1 MAIEAPYSK
10 YSKNSFKIG
19 IVLFVAMAIIFAYDG
34 YLSKYEWSL
43 RRSFYE
49 KHFKKLFSLELGV
62 QGDLDNGIVS
72 EGLRQ
77 EFEKN
82 KTPLLQD
89 VTVSVEQA
97 GSKWLIIDKLKK
109 YSMRKE
115 EGKLNIYEYG
125 KPDFDMV
132 FNQKSPFVFVGLAAV
147 TTAWFWACKN
157 KKVLADENELIIS
170 DKERI
175 SYDSIQ
181 QIDKTY
187 YEKKGFFVITYK
199 DKGGKEVRRKLND
212 RTYDNLAAIL
222 EHLVAKIS

>member
-49 KHFKKLFSLELGV
+49 EHVK
-62 QGDLDNGIVS
+62 D
-72 EGLRQ
+72 
-77 EFEKN
+77 
-82 KTPLLQD
+82 
-89 VTVSVEQA
+89 
-97 GSKWLIIDKLKK
+97 
-109 YSMRKE
+109 
-115 EGKLNIYEYG
+115 G

-147 TTAWFWACKN
+147 TTVWFWARKN
-157 KKVLADENELIIS
+157 KKLLADENELIIS
-170 DKERI
+170 DKKRI

>member
-10 YSKNSFKIG
+10 HSKSSFKIG
-19 IVLFVAMAIIFAYDG
+19 IVFCLGAAIIFAYDG

-49 KHFKKLFSLELGV
+49 EHVK
-62 QGDLDNGIVS
+62 D
-72 EGLRQ
+72 
-77 EFEKN
+77 
-82 KTPLLQD
+82 
-89 VTVSVEQA
+89 
-97 GSKWLIIDKLKK
+97 
-109 YSMRKE
+109 
-115 EGKLNIYEYG
+115 G

-147 TTAWFWACKN
+147 ITVWFWARKN
-157 KKVLADENELIIS
+157 KKLLADENELIIS
-170 DKERI
+170 DKKRI

-199 DKGGKEVRRKLND
+199 DKDGKEVRRKLNE

-222 EHLVAKIS
+222 EHLLVKIS

>member
-10 YSKNSFKIG
+10 YSKNNFKIA

-49 KHFKKLFSLELGV
+49 EHVK
-62 QGDLDNGIVS
+62 D
-72 EGLRQ
+72 
-77 EFEKN
+77 
-82 KTPLLQD
+82 
-89 VTVSVEQA
+89 
-97 GSKWLIIDKLKK
+97 
-109 YSMRKE
+109 
-115 EGKLNIYEYG
+115 G

-147 TTAWFWACKN
+147 TTAWFWARKN

-199 DKGGKEVRRKLND
+199 DKGDNEVKRKLND

-222 EHLVAKIS
+222 EHLVATIS

>member
-10 YSKNSFKIG
+10 HGKTNFKIG
-19 IVLFVAMAIIFAYDG
+19 IVLCVAVAIIFAYDG

-49 KHFKKLFSLELGV
+49 EHVK
-62 QGDLDNGIVS
+62 D
-72 EGLRQ
+72 
-77 EFEKN
+77 
-82 KTPLLQD
+82 
-89 VTVSVEQA
+89 
-97 GSKWLIIDKLKK
+97 
-109 YSMRKE
+109 
-115 EGKLNIYEYG
+115 G

-132 FNQKSPFVFVGLAAV
+132 FNQKSPLVFVGLAAV
-147 TTAWFWACKN
+147 TTVWFWARKN

-170 DKERI
+170 NKERI

-199 DKGGKEVRRKLND
+199 DKGGKEIRRKLND

>member
-10 YSKNSFKIG
+10 YSKTNFKIA
-19 IVLFVAMAIIFAYDG
+19 IVLFLAMAIIFAYDG

-49 KHFKKLFSLELGV
+49 KH
-62 QGDLDNGIVS
+62 
-72 EGLRQ
+72 
-77 EFEKN
+77 
-82 KTPLLQD
+82 
-89 VTVSVEQA
+89 VE
-97 GSKWLIIDKLKK
+97 D
-109 YSMRKE
+109 
-115 EGKLNIYEYG
+115 G

-147 TTAWFWACKN
+147 LTVWFWARKN
-157 KKVLADENELIIS
+157 KKLLADENELIIS
-170 DKERI
+170 DKEGI

-199 DKGGKEVRRKLND
+199 TEGDNEVNWKVSD
-212 RTYDNLAAIL
+212 RQYDNLAAIL

>member
-10 YSKNSFKIG
+10 YGKTNFKIW
-19 IVLFVAMAIIFAYDG
+19 IVVFLAMAIIFAYDG

-49 KHFKKLFSLELGV
+49 KHVK
-62 QGDLDNGIVS
+62 D
-72 EGLRQ
+72 
-77 EFEKN
+77 
-82 KTPLLQD
+82 
-89 VTVSVEQA
+89 
-97 GSKWLIIDKLKK
+97 
-109 YSMRKE
+109 
-115 EGKLNIYEYG
+115 G

-132 FNQKSPFVFVGLAAV
+132 FNQKSPFIFVVHAAV
-147 TTAWFWACKN
+147 LTVWFWARKN
-157 KKVLADENELIIS
+157 KKLLADENELIIS
-170 DKERI
+170 DKEKI

-187 YEKKGFFVITYK
+187 FEKKGFFVITYK
-199 DKGGKEVRRKLND
+199 DKDGKEVRRKLNE

>member
-19 IVLFVAMAIIFAYDG
+19 IVLFLAMAIIFAYDG

-49 KHFKKLFSLELGV
+49 ENVK
-62 QGDLDNGIVS
+62 D
-72 EGLRQ
+72 
-77 EFEKN
+77 
-82 KTPLLQD
+82 
-89 VTVSVEQA
+89 
-97 GSKWLIIDKLKK
+97 
-109 YSMRKE
+109 
-115 EGKLNIYEYG
+115 G
-125 KPDFDMV
+125 KPNFDMV

-147 TTAWFWACKN
+147 ITAWFWARKN

-170 DKERI
+170 DKKRI

-199 DKGGKEVRRKLND
+199 DKGDNEVRLRLSDRK
-212 RTYDNLAAIL
+212 YDILAAIL
-222 EHLVAKIS
+222 ECLVAKIS

>member
-19 IVLFVAMAIIFAYDG
+19 IVLFLAMAIIFAYDG

-49 KHFKKLFSLELGV
+49 KHVK
-62 QGDLDNGIVS
+62 D
-72 EGLRQ
+72 
-77 EFEKN
+77 
-82 KTPLLQD
+82 
-89 VTVSVEQA
+89 
-97 GSKWLIIDKLKK
+97 
-109 YSMRKE
+109 
-115 EGKLNIYEYG
+115 G

-132 FNQKSPFVFVGLAAV
+132 FNQKSPLVFVALAAV
-147 TTAWFWACKN
+147 TTAWFWARKN
-157 KKVLADENELIIS
+157 KKLLADENELIIS

-199 DKGGKEVRRKLND
+199 DKGGKEVKRKLND
-212 RTYDNLAAIL
+212 RTYDNLAALL